1 MTRPHPAADPSH
13 SSLARGGHA
22 AVASRIKR
30 KDLRAT
36 RARFFDRR
44 GPDGPRGL
52 QHGQQIPGRLEADQG
67 QPRVGTHVGVIAYDE
82 AIGCAGK
89 SPVPPGTDIYIDGA
103 SYFSFAVA
111 TGQAVNSGVGLGYA
125 TQWNAFTI
133 PPGTGDLRIS
143 SSLVGSNPSV
153 FRTLVERKKADGE
166 LEARHHGQPALTD
179 HTHPGDWRLVQA
191 EREHSK
197 AGALIRGLTAD
208 LWPLAFDRAVPW

>member
-1 MTRPHPAADPSH
+1 
-13 SSLARGGHA
+13 
-22 AVASRIKR
+22 
-30 KDLRAT
+30 
-36 RARFFDRR
+36 
-44 GPDGPRGL
+44 
-52 QHGQQIPGRLEADQG
+52 
-67 QPRVGTHVGVIAYDE
+67 VGTHVGVIAYDE

-153 FRTLVERKKADGE
+153 FRTLVERKQADGE
-166 LEARHHGQPALTD
+166 WRRDTTVIQRSPTIPILGT
-179 HTHPGDWRLVQA
+179 GDWCKPNENIQKPG
-191 EREHSK
+191 H
-197 AGALIRGLTAD
+197 
-208 LWPLAFDRAVPW
+208 